1 MGSINQKNYLENQQQ
16 ITAQSEPSWIDDL
29 EELQQADN
37 LAIDDWEAELATLSE
52 EELEKLM
59 EQEHKTFQT
68 GIWSPSPRDVSRTA
82 QDSSRGGTFVLL

>member
-37 LAIDDWEAELATLSE
+37 LAIDDWDAGLATLSE

-59 EQEHKTFQT
+59 EQEHKTFQR
-68 GIWSPSPRDVSRTA
+68 WRN
-82 QDSSRGGTFVLL
+82 L